1 MNTSARI
8 DNRQR
13 ARRVLACLIK
23 LQANPSDQRYYQAI
37 YDHSFFII

>member
-1 MNTSARI
+1 MNTVSQI

-23 LQANPSDQRYYQAI
+23 LQANLSGRRYYQAI

>member
-1 MNTSARI
+1 MNTVARI
-8 DNRQR
+8 DNRWR

-23 LQANPSDQRYYQAI
+23 LQTDRPEQRYYQAI